1 MAYEFI
7 KTENRGGV
15 LVLTMHDPPTRNALG
30 PEMAAE
36 VRAELD
42 RFEDDPECRVLLMT
56 GTEPSFCSGANV
68 RNFNRSIEEAE
79 AAGTEREP
87 LPWGKMESRLSNR
100 DDRVEYA
107 GGAPL
112 VPLRIHKLQKPSIAA
127 VNGHAMG
134 VGMGVALACDIRI
147 AAEGAIFSEAFSR
160 MGLIPGDGSCW
171 QLPRLIGMSNT
182 LLLQYTGDRIDGNE
196 AYRLGI
202 ASNVVPDDQLMESAM
217 DLATRLAKGPTQ
229 SHALIKYLVHR
240 SMDMASRR
248 ASTLPTWP
256 RPRPAR
262 PRTIRRRCRP
272 SWKKGRPYSR
282 AGSTPHFDCDQPPSC
297 GINPSAKAG
306 TFKLQ
311 GDRGRSHLKGM
322 VWLTGSENRYPRF
335 RGNNGGPKF
344 GQ

>member
-1 MAYEFI
+1 MAYEYI
-7 KTENRGGV
+7 QTENRGGV

-30 PEMAAE
+30 PEMASE

-42 RFEDDPECRVLLMT
+42 RFEDDPDCRVLLIT
-56 GTEPSFCSGANV
+56 GTEPSFSSGANV
-68 RNFNRSIEEAE
+68 RNFNRNIEEAE
-79 AAGTEREP
+79 AAGSEP
-87 LPWGKMESRLSNR
+87 ESLPWGKMEARFANR

-202 ASNVVPDDQLMESAM
+202 ASKVVPNDQLMEASM
-217 DLATRLAKGPTQ
+217 ELASRLANGPTQ

-240 SMDMASRR
+240 SMDMDFEESLDLAHIAQAQARKTEDHKE
-248 ASTLPTWP
+248 AVQAFLEK
-256 RPRPAR
+256 RPAVF
-262 PRTIRRRCRP
+262 
-272 SWKKGRPYSR
+272 KGR
-282 AGSTPHFDCDQPPSC
+282 
-297 GINPSAKAG
+297 
-306 TFKLQ
+306 
-311 GDRGRSHLKGM
+311 
-322 VWLTGSENRYPRF
+322 
-335 RGNNGGPKF
+335 
-344 GQ
+344 

>member
-1 MAYEFI
+1 MAYEYI
-7 KTENRGGV
+7 KTENRDGV
-15 LVLTMHDPPTRNALG
+15 LVLTMHDTPTRNALG
-30 PEMAAE
+30 PEMASE

-42 RFEDDPECRVLLMT
+42 RFEDDPECRVLLIT
-56 GTEPSFCSGANV
+56 GTDPSFSSGANV
-68 RNFNRSIEEAE
+68 RNFNRNIQEAE
-79 AAGTEREP
+79 AAGAEPEP
-87 LPWGKMESRLSNR
+87 LPWGKMESRFANR

-202 ASNVVPDDQLMESAM
+202 ASQVVPDGEMMKAAM

-240 SMDMASRR
+240 SLDMNFEESLDLAHVAQAQARKTEDHKE
-248 ASTLPTWP
+248 AVQAFLEK
-256 RPRPAR
+256 RPAVF
-262 PRTIRRRCRP
+262 
-272 SWKKGRPYSR
+272 KGR
-282 AGSTPHFDCDQPPSC
+282 
-297 GINPSAKAG
+297 
-306 TFKLQ
+306 
-311 GDRGRSHLKGM
+311 
-322 VWLTGSENRYPRF
+322 
-335 RGNNGGPKF
+335 
-344 GQ
+344 